1 MSPDGP
7 GSTAVVRKFAAGLG
21 LDRGYSAHSMH
32 ATFITTA
39 LENGAQ
45 LERCAKSP
53 PAIAIPAPPRAT
65 ILKGGIVLRYRLTYP
80 LHDCGRVALNYQCWL
95 LITRFS
101 GRYELESDE
110 GDNHPAGAACEK
122 GHRKRPNVNVCK
134 AGG

>member
-1 MSPDGP
+1 
-7 GSTAVVRKFAAGLG
+7 V
-21 LDRGYSAHSMH
+21 
-32 ATFITTA
+32 TFWRDLHERLAKLTTA

-53 PAIAIPAPPRAT
+53 SAIAIPAPSRAT
-65 ILKGGIVLRYRLTYP
+65 ILKGSVVLGDPLTYP
-80 LHDCGRVALNYQCWL
+80 LHDCGRVALILLLVRNYQCWL

-110 GDNHPAGAACEK
+110 GDNHPTSAACEK
-122 GHRKRPNVNVCK
+122 GHRKRPRVNACE